1 MELISDKNFTL
12 LIIALVLVVGGIVI
26 NGGKIF

>member
-12 LIIALVLVVGGIVI
+12 LIIAGILVIAGLVIT
-26 NGGKIF
+26 GGKLI